1 MTGRHAEEEE
11 DGEEHPPEGS
21 DDGEDGFLGRREF
34 ADEELL
40 LDLQP
45 DEEEEDRHQGIVD
58 DLTDGHRVAHVAEE
72 LNAADDDLDGVVEEV
87 LVAGAPGGVRD
98 GYGDDGRQEE
108 QHRGVGAQGRETL
121 S

>member
-1 MTGRHAEEEE
+1 MGVTPRKKRT
-11 DGEEHPPEGS
+11 GEEHTPEGS

-58 DLTDGHRVAHVAEE
+58 DLTMVIVWPMWRKSSM
-72 LNAADDDLDGVVEEV
+72 
-87 LVAGAPGGVRD
+87 R
-98 GYGDDGRQEE
+98 R
-108 QHRGVGAQGRETL
+108 
-121 S
+121 

>member
-1 MTGRHAEEEE
+1 VT
-11 DGEEHPPEGS
+11 
-21 DDGEDGFLGRREF
+21 
-34 ADEELL
+34 
-40 LDLQP
+40 
-45 DEEEEDRHQGIVD
+45 
-58 DLTDGHRVAHVAEE
+58 HVAEE

-87 LVAGAPGGVRD
+87 LIAGAPGGVRD